1 MFSGMGNDWESTEE
15 GRGGF
20 VSNFFSEEAPRVLE
34 KEMAHPSCQLWCG
47 YSLKAATATRSLVQ
61 AEAEL
66 DFPPAI
72 PLELLMR
79 ARCALVQYS
88 DSFSDRSL
96 LGGVLGLQSP
106 TLQNQPPP
114 PPPVLR
120 TASGDA
126 RPRSKRWRGKFCYPE
141 ARRLLCH
148 LRHD

>member
-96 LGGVLGLQSP
+96 LRGLFGLQRATLP
-106 TLQNQPPP
+106 TQPPP
-114 PPPVLR
+114 PPPRAQNCL
-120 TASGDA
+120 
-126 RPRSKRWRGKFCYPE
+126 WRCKTKIQEMEGQI
-141 ARRLLCH
+141 LLS
-148 LRHD
+148 

>member
-1 MFSGMGNDWESTEE
+1 VCESTEE

-34 KEMAHPSCQLWCG
+34 KEMVHPSCQLWCG

-79 ARCALVQYS
+79 ARCALVLYS

-96 LGGVLGLQSP
+96 FRGGYLGFKSH
-106 TLQNQPPP
+106 TLPNQKK
-114 PPPVLR
+114 PPVLTHIR
-120 TASGDA
+120 GLCSELPLEIQDQTPRDGGANSAIPRRGD
-126 RPRSKRWRGKFCYPE
+126 
-141 ARRLLCH
+141 LCAI
-148 LRHD
+148 